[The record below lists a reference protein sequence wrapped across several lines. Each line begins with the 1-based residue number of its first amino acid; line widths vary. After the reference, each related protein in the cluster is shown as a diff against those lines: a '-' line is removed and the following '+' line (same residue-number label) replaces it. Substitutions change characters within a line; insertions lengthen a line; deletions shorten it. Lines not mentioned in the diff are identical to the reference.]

1 MNAEHPRFAQWDAG
15 YVLGALSPAERR
27 EYEEHLASCEEC
39 RRSVAELGP
48 MPGLL
53 ARLSGARATAL
64 LEETDAEAKGP
75 RADLVDDILRQSRG
89 RDVRRIRQ
97 TRIWVAAAAAAT
109 ILLAVIL
116 VPLTLGRPGTD
127 SQALALESVTDIPIT
142 ADVTLTTVGWGTRI
156 ELECRYEGEPSPDA
170 PEGRPYALYV
180 VDEDGNRSEVSSWRA
195 IAGTTARL
203 EAGTAVD
210 LGDIRAIEI
219 GSLGS
224 GTTLMR
230 GEPADAAE

>member
-1 MNAEHPRFAQWDAG
+1 MNPDHPRFAQWDAG

-53 ARLSGARATAL
+53 ARLSGERARAL
-64 LEETDAEAKGP
+64 LDNTEAAAKGP

-89 RDVRRIRQ
+89 RNVRRIRRA
-97 TRIWVAAAAAAT
+97 RIWVGAAVAAAAA

-116 VPLTLGRPGTD
+116 VPLTLGRSDDTD
-127 SQALALESVTDIPIT
+127 SQAVALESLSDIPIT
-142 ADVTLTTVGWGTRI
+142 AEVTFTQVGWGTRL
-156 ELECRYEGEPSPDA
+156 ELECRYEGEASPDA
-170 PEGRPYALYV
+170 PDGRPYALYV
-180 VDEDGNRSEVSSWRA
+180 IDDQGNRSEVSSWRA
-195 IAGTTARL
+195 LPGTTARL

-210 LGDIRAIEI
+210 LDDIASVEI

-224 GTTLMR
+224 GRTLMR
-230 GEPADAAE
+230 GSPSD